1 MIGKK
6 IPVVTFK
13 LRVRDDS
20 ISGPNPFRW
29 EDKSST
35 EIFQNKNVLIFSL
48 PGAFTPTCSTYQL
61 PEFEDC
67 YEKFKANG
75 VDEIY
80 CVSVNDAFV
89 MNSWGKAQNLI
100 HVKLI
105 PDGNGEF
112 TRQMGMLVDKNN
124 LGFGQRS
131 WRYAALVKNGIVTQ
145 WFEEPGLEDN
155 HGEDPYGVSS
165 PSHILKE
172 LENAL

>member
-112 TRQMGMLVDKNN
+112 TRQMGMLVDKKN

-145 WFEEPGLEDN
+145 WVEEPGLEDD

-172 LENAL
+172 LENAS

>member
-20 ISGPNPFRW
+20 IPGPNPFRW

-112 TRQMGMLVDKNN
+112 TRQMGMLVDKKN

-145 WFEEPGLEDN
+145 WFEEPGLEDD

-172 LENAL
+172 LENAS

>member
-13 LRVRDDS
+13 LRVRDDN

-112 TRQMGMLVDKNN
+112 TRQMGMLVDKKN

-145 WFEEPGLEDN
+145 WFEEPGLEDD

-172 LENAL
+172 LENAS

>member
-112 TRQMGMLVDKNN
+112 TRQMGMLVDKKN

-145 WFEEPGLEDN
+145 WFEEPGLEDD

-172 LENAL
+172 LENAS

>member
-48 PGAFTPTCSTYQL
+48 PGAFTPTCATYQL

-112 TRQMGMLVDKNN
+112 TRQMGMLVDKKN

-145 WFEEPGLEDN
+145 WFEEPGLEDD

-172 LENAL
+172 LENAS

>member
-1 MIGKK
+1 MEKK

-112 TRQMGMLVDKNN
+112 TRQMGMLVDKKN

-145 WFEEPGLEDN
+145 WFEEPGLEDD

-172 LENAL
+172 LENAS

>member
-131 WRYAALVKNGIVTQ
+131 
-145 WFEEPGLEDN
+145 
-155 HGEDPYGVSS
+155 
-165 PSHILKE
+165 
-172 LENAL
+172 

>member
-112 TRQMGMLVDKNN
+112 TRQMGMLVDKKN

-145 WFEEPGLEDN
+145 WFEEPGLEDD

-165 PSHILKE
+165 PQNVLASI
-172 LENAL
+172 

>member
-20 ISGPNPFRW
+20 VSGPNPFRW

-89 MNSWGKAQNLI
+89 MNSWGKTQNLI

-112 TRQMGMLVDKNN
+112 TRQMGMLVDKKN

-145 WFEEPGLEDN
+145 WFEEPGLEDD

-172 LENAL
+172 LENAS

>member
-6 IPVVTFK
+6 IPVFTFK

-112 TRQMGMLVDKNN
+112 TRQMGMLVDKKN

-145 WFEEPGLEDN
+145 WFEEPGLEDD

-172 LENAL
+172 LENAS

>member
-29 EDKSST
+29 ENKSST

-61 PEFEDC
+61 REFEDC

-112 TRQMGMLVDKNN
+112 TRQMGMLVDKKN

-145 WFEEPGLEDN
+145 WFEEPGLEDD

-172 LENAL
+172 LENAS

>member
-1 MIGKK
+1 
-6 IPVVTFK
+6 
-13 LRVRDDS
+13 
-20 ISGPNPFRW
+20 
-29 EDKSST
+29 
-35 EIFQNKNVLIFSL
+35 
-48 PGAFTPTCSTYQL
+48 L

-112 TRQMGMLVDKNN
+112 TRQMGMLVDKKN

-131 WRYAALVKNGIVTQ
+131 WRYAALVKNGIVSK
-145 WFEEPGLEDN
+145 WFEEPGIEDN
-155 HGEDPYGVSS
+155 HGPDPYGVSS

-172 LENAL
+172 LENAS